1 MLPVVLEKAED
12 LRAGEGVR
20 RRARVSVRVRV
31 LRAAILFVASAYLI
45 SGVRYAMYRPAK
57 SDAYLW
63 VVYHVHSEM
72 SDGLSS
78 VDEIAKQARAANV
91 SAVILTDHGR
101 PNLQSTNFHRAIDGV
116 TIVGGSEATLP
127 DGHFTFFGASVAPGF
142 RVSSFPP
149 EAMDDVRQWGAF
161 PVLAYPADYQYG
173 WRYWKSDLHPGGIEI
188 LNLFTSLRETSAWDR
203 LLLAMYY
210 PFSHFYF
217 LRSITFPAQSMTHWD
232 EFLGRSRVWA
242 FAASDA
248 HGGFRL
254 IGKWL
259 PFKFPSYQ
267 DTFSLA
273 ALGVDRRYANDPMRA
288 IRGGDFFVCVRG
300 AGEPR
305 AFEFSAAD
313 GTGTVARSGGVVTVG
328 AWVHVGV
335 DAGGQ
340 RVRTV
345 LYKDGVAV
353 RETDAAELELDGAE
367 AGVYRA
373 EIFLPRHPMLRADV
387 PWIVSNPIF
396 VGVTPKEGAPRATT
410 TAVRTAVATA
420 PAF

>member
-1 MLPVVLEKAED
+1 MQRTGFGKVENFFA
-12 LRAGEGVR
+12 
-20 RRARVSVRVRV
+20 RARVRAGSWRRV
-31 LRAAILFVASAYLI
+31 LRFAIALVAAAYLI
-45 SGVRYAMYRPAK
+45 AGMRYAIYQPVK

-78 VDEIAKQARAANV
+78 VDEIARQARATNV
-91 SAVILTDHGR
+91 RVVILTDHGR
-101 PNLQSTNFHRAIDGV
+101 PNLLSTNFHRTLDGV

-127 DGHFTFFGASVAPGF
+127 DGHFTFFGASAVPGF

-149 EAMDDVRQWGAF
+149 EAMDDAREWGAF

-173 WRYWKSDLHPGGIEI
+173 WRYWKADLRPGGIEI
-188 LNLFTSLRETSAWDR
+188 LNLFTSLRDTSTWDR

-217 LRSITFPAQSMTHWD
+217 LRSITFPEQSMTHWD
-232 EFLGRSRVWA
+232 EFLERSRVWA

-254 IGKWL
+254 GKWFT
-259 PFKFPSYQ
+259 FKSPSYE

-273 ALGVDRRYANDPMRA
+273 ALGVDRRYASDPMRA
-288 IRGGDFFVCVRG
+288 IRSGDFFVCVRG

-305 AFEFSAAD
+305 AFEFSAEDQA
-313 GTGTVARSGGVVTVG
+313 GTVARSGGVVGVG
-328 AWVHVGV
+328 ARVRVSV
-335 DAGGQ
+335 DAGGEKV
-340 RVRTV
+340 RVV
-345 LYKDGVAV
+345 LYKDGVEV
-353 RETDAAELELDGAE
+353 RESKTAELELDGAE

-373 EIFLPRHPMLRADV
+373 EVFLLRHPLLRAAV

-396 VGVTPKEGAPRATT
+396 VGVMPEESGRRVTA
-410 TAVRTAVATA
+410 TAVRTTGDAAR
-420 PAF
+420 AF